1 MVYLPLGMDR
11 AFGMRREISTIVV
24 LSALTVGCQHHES
37 CPAGPGPAGTMPT
50 ASAQQYILSGGVENP
65 GPRKLEP
72 GETVSMVITEVIP
85 NPPGAPMTIVLIRQ
99 APEGKTRQLI
109 QLGSN
114 GKLMDPKQDL
124 SLRNGDEIVFPGGR
138 GSDSSRNPTGH

>member
-1 MVYLPLGMDR
+1 
-11 AFGMRREISTIVV
+11 MRISTLVV
-24 LSALTVGCQHHES
+24 LSILAAGCHHES
-37 CPAGPGPAGTMPT
+37 SGQPCSEPLPATT
-50 ASAQQYILSGGVENP
+50 ASSEQYILSGGVVNP

-72 GETVSMVITEVIP
+72 GETISMVVTQVIP

-109 QLGSN
+109 QLNNN
-114 GKLMDPKQDL
+114 GRLIDPKQDL
-124 SLRNGDEIVFPGGR
+124 ALRNGDEIEFPGGR